1 MANGTQTDIKT
12 MTVDGQIFEITPLTE
27 QEKAFKINELSKKK
41 KNLDFTKI
49 PLDDKKTWD
58 LICTGLTKGVFQ
70 LEKQLGKRYC
80 KEIKPRNIDELSDVI
95 SLIRPGCLEAE
106 FREKPD
112 EPGHYSSIT
121 NTYIKI
127 KNGDW
132 VPEYIHKCLEPILE
146 STQSV
151 PIYQEQ
157 IMRICADFAGFTLK
171 EADDARK
178 AVGKKK
184 ADVMEK
190 VKINFVAGAAA
201 RGHDDELAATI
212 FGWIEKFSGY
222 GFNKSHGI
230 SYALIAYKTAYAKAH
245 NPSEYFEA
253 MLSNSDGKQDS
264 LEEIQELVHEAR
276 FFGIDILPPS
286 LELMNTDFVMTPK
299 GAIAFGLGHIKGV
312 GAGAIEAVKQLWKTG
327 ETSIDFLRHAYKL
340 CPCCK
345 KTTHRSNVVEA
356 LIKSGATDCFTTRKG
371 RIQLLAEYKLLSI
384 LTARERK
391 FVFDTIESGGAQTI
405 KESYVLLLASKIPNK
420 TRKPK
425 ISQEISDMNNGLA
438 GNPKRMCIAY
448 EKYLLGIPLSGSL
461 VELYY
466 NERVNI
472 KCRDF
477 HKLPDGASGYFGVVI
492 EGVREIKD
500 KNGNRMCFLSLS
512 DETYMLD
519 SVVVFASFYNKV
531 AWIIE
536 EGKPVF
542 ISGKKNKGSLI
553 VNNISHL

>member
-1 MANGTQTDIKT
+1 MAGESKVKT
-12 MTVDGQIFEITPLTE
+12 ITVDGESFEIVPLTE
-27 QEKAFKINELSKKK
+27 QEKNFRLNEISKKK
-41 KNLDFTKI
+41 NKIDFAKI
-49 PLDDKKTWD
+49 PLDDKATWD
-58 LICTGLTKGVFQ
+58 LICSGLTKGVFQ
-70 LEKQLGKRYC
+70 VEKQLGKRYC
-80 KEIKPRNIDELSDVI
+80 KEIKPRNINELSDVI

-112 EPGHYSSIT
+112 DPGKYSSIT
-121 NTYIKI
+121 NTYIKV
-127 KNGDW
+127 KNGTW
-132 VPEYIHKCLEPILE
+132 KPEYIHECLEPILSE
-146 STQSV
+146 TYSV

-157 IMRICADFAGFTLK
+157 IMRICTDFAGFTLK
-171 EADDARK
+171 EADVARK

-190 VKINFVAGAAA
+190 VKVKFLEGAKKN
-201 RGHDDELAATI
+201 GHPEDLADTI

-222 GFNKSHGI
+222 GFNKSHGV

-245 NPSEYFEA
+245 RPNEYFES

-276 FFGIDILPPS
+276 LFKIDVRPPS
-286 LELMNTDFVMTPK
+286 LELMNVDFEMTPD

-312 GAGAIEAVKQLWKTG
+312 GAGAIKAVKQLWKPG
-327 ETSIDFLRHAYKL
+327 ESSIRFLTHAYKL
-340 CPCCK
+340 CACCK
-345 KTTHRSNVVEA
+345 KTTHRSNVIEA
-356 LIKSGATDCFTTRKG
+356 LIKSGATDCFTTRKN
-371 RIQLLAEYKLLSI
+371 RVKLLAEYKLLGI
-384 LTARERK
+384 LTARERV
-391 FVFDTIESGGAQTI
+391 FVFNQVQSGKARDI
-405 KESYVLLLASKIPNK
+405 KEAYTLLLDSKIPNK
-420 TRKPK
+420 ARRPR
-425 ISQEISDMNNGLA
+425 IIEQVREMNASLA

-477 HKLPDGASGYFGVVI
+477 LDLSDNSKGNLGVVI
-492 EGVREIKD
+492 EGVRAIKD
-500 KNGNRMCFLSLS
+500 KNGNRMCFLSVS
-512 DETYMLD
+512 DETYMLQ
-519 SVVVFASFYNKV
+519 SVVVFSSVYNKV

-542 ISGKKNKGSLI
+542 ITGRKNKGSLL
-553 VNNISHL
+553 VNSIDHL

>member
-1 MANGTQTDIKT
+1 
-12 MTVDGQIFEITPLTE
+12 MTT
-27 QEKAFKINELSKKK
+27 
-41 KNLDFTKI
+41 
-49 PLDDKKTWD
+49 
-58 LICTGLTKGVFQ
+58 
-70 LEKQLGKRYC
+70 
-80 KEIKPRNIDELSDVI
+80 
-95 SLIRPGCLEAE
+95 
-106 FREKPD
+106 
-112 EPGHYSSIT
+112 
-121 NTYIKI
+121 
-127 KNGDW
+127 
-132 VPEYIHKCLEPILE
+132 
-146 STQSV
+146 
-151 PIYQEQ
+151 
-157 IMRICADFAGFTLK
+157 
-171 EADDARK
+171 
-178 AVGKKK
+178 
-184 ADVMEK
+184 
-190 VKINFVAGAAA
+190 
-201 RGHDDELAATI
+201 
-212 FGWIEKFSGY
+212 
-222 GFNKSHGI
+222 
-230 SYALIAYKTAYAKAH
+230 
-245 NPSEYFEA
+245 
-253 MLSNSDGKQDS
+253 
-264 LEEIQELVHEAR
+264 
-276 FFGIDILPPS
+276 
-286 LELMNTDFVMTPK
+286 
-299 GAIAFGLGHIKGV
+299 
-312 GAGAIEAVKQLWKTG
+312 
-327 ETSIDFLRHAYKL
+327 
-340 CPCCK
+340 
-345 KTTHRSNVVEA
+345 
-356 LIKSGATDCFTTRKG
+356 
-371 RIQLLAEYKLLSI
+371 
-384 LTARERK
+384 RERK

-477 HKLPDGASGYFGVVI
+477 HKLPDGASGHFGVVI